1 MKLDNKSYQLKI
13 IDEYIEYLEKI
24 KGYSKNTI
32 TSYKTDIKK
41 YFEYINTKNKKYYEI
56 EKYVQSLS
64 KSKYA
69 KSTVNRKIV
78 SISSFFNWCI
88 NQKKL
93 NIKDIKKIKNIKT
106 ERKLPTIL
114 TSNYINNLLDT
125 IPTSTSKEIR
135 DRTII
140 EILYSS
146 GLRVSELTNLKV
158 NDFKNNKSLKVL
170 GKGNKVRILP
180 MTDKSFNYMN
190 LWISKY
196 RSEYKNEKSGNYIF
210 LGVRG
215 GKISDRE
222 IQRIVNL
229 RLGTFP
235 HSIRHTFATHLLDG
249 GADLRVVQEMLGHTD
264 PSTTQIY
271 THVSKKQLK
280 EKYKRTHFSCHYIQ
294 GICTVKVSWK
304 NFSGGKPYDLCE
316 KALNGLP

>member
-93 NIKDIKKIKNIKT
+93 NIKDIKQIKNIKT

-146 GLRVSELTNLKV
+146 GLRVSELTNLKL

-280 EKYKRTHFSCHYIQ
+280 EKYKRTHPR
-294 GICTVKVSWK
+294 G
-304 NFSGGKPYDLCE
+304 
-316 KALNGLP
+316 

>member
-13 IDEYIEYLEKI
+13 IDEYKEYLEKI

-41 YFEYINTKNKKYYEI
+41 YFEYINTKNKNYYEI

-93 NIKDIKKIKNIKT
+93 NIKDIKQIKNIKT

-280 EKYKRTHFSCHYIQ
+280 EKYKRTHPR
-294 GICTVKVSWK
+294 G
-304 NFSGGKPYDLCE
+304 
-316 KALNGLP
+316 

>member
-93 NIKDIKKIKNIKT
+93 NIKDIKQIKNIKT

-114 TSNYINNLLDT
+114 TSNYINKLLDT

-280 EKYKRTHFSCHYIQ
+280 EKYKRTHPR
-294 GICTVKVSWK
+294 G
-304 NFSGGKPYDLCE
+304 
-316 KALNGLP
+316 

>member
-1 MKLDNKSYQLKI
+1 MKLDNLNNQLKI

-41 YFEYINTKNKKYYEI
+41 YFEYINKHNKNYDEI
-56 EKYVQSLS
+56 EKYIQSLS

-93 NIKDIKKIKNIKT
+93 NIKDIKQIKNIKT

-280 EKYKRTHFSCHYIQ
+280 EKYKRTHPR
-294 GICTVKVSWK
+294 G
-304 NFSGGKPYDLCE
+304 
-316 KALNGLP
+316 

>member
-1 MKLDNKSYQLKI
+1 MKLDNLNNQLKI

-41 YFEYINTKNKKYYEI
+41 YFEYINKHNKNYDEI
-56 EKYVQSLS
+56 EKYIQSLS

-93 NIKDIKKIKNIKT
+93 IIKDIKQIKNIKT

-146 GLRVSELTNLKV
+146 GLRVSELTHLKV
-158 NDFKNNKSLKVL
+158 NDLKNNKSLKVL
-170 GKGNKVRILP
+170 GKGNKTRILP
-180 MTDKSFNYMN
+180 MTDKSYNYMN
-190 LWISKY
+190 LWLSKY
-196 RSEYKNEKSGNYIF
+196 RIEYKNEKSGNYIF

-280 EKYKRTHFSCHYIQ
+280 EKYKRTHPR
-294 GICTVKVSWK
+294 G
-304 NFSGGKPYDLCE
+304 
-316 KALNGLP
+316 

>member
-13 IDEYIEYLEKI
+13 IDEYIEYLAKI

-41 YFEYINTKNKKYYEI
+41 YFEYINTKNKNYYEI

-64 KSKYA
+64 KSKFA

-93 NIKDIKKIKNIKT
+93 NIKDIKQIKNIKT

-280 EKYKRTHFSCHYIQ
+280 EKYKRTHPR
-294 GICTVKVSWK
+294 G
-304 NFSGGKPYDLCE
+304 
-316 KALNGLP
+316 

>member
-56 EKYVQSLS
+56 EKYIQSLS

-93 NIKDIKKIKNIKT
+93 NIKDIKQIKNIKT

-280 EKYKRTHFSCHYIQ
+280 EKYKRTHPR
-294 GICTVKVSWK
+294 G
-304 NFSGGKPYDLCE
+304 
-316 KALNGLP
+316 

>member
-1 MKLDNKSYQLKI
+1 MKLDNLNNQLKI

-41 YFEYINTKNKKYYEI
+41 YFEYINKHNKNYDEI
-56 EKYVQSLS
+56 EKYIQSLS

-69 KSTVNRKIV
+69 KSTLNRKIV

-93 NIKDIKKIKNIKT
+93 NIKDIKQIKNIKT

-158 NDFKNNKSLKVL
+158 NDLKNNKSLKVL
-170 GKGNKVRILP
+170 GKGNKTRILP
-180 MTDKSFNYMN
+180 MTDKSYNYMN
-190 LWISKY
+190 LWLSKY

-280 EKYKRTHFSCHYIQ
+280 EKYKRTHPR
-294 GICTVKVSWK
+294 G
-304 NFSGGKPYDLCE
+304 
-316 KALNGLP
+316 

>member
-1 MKLDNKSYQLKI
+1 MKLDNLNNQLKI

-32 TSYKTDIKK
+32 TSYETDIKK
-41 YFEYINTKNKKYYEI
+41 YFEYINKHNKNYDEI
-56 EKYVQSLS
+56 EKYIQSLS

-93 NIKDIKKIKNIKT
+93 NIKDIKQIKNIKT

-158 NDFKNNKSLKVL
+158 NDLKNNKSLKVL
-170 GKGNKVRILP
+170 GKGNKTRILP
-180 MTDKSFNYMN
+180 MTDKSYNYMN
-190 LWISKY
+190 LWLSKY

-280 EKYKRTHFSCHYIQ
+280 EKYKRTHPR
-294 GICTVKVSWK
+294 G
-304 NFSGGKPYDLCE
+304 
-316 KALNGLP
+316 

>member
-41 YFEYINTKNKKYYEI
+41 YFEYINTKNKNYYEI

-64 KSKYA
+64 KSKFA

-93 NIKDIKKIKNIKT
+93 NIKDIKQIKNIKT

-180 MTDKSFNYMN
+180 MTDKSFDYMN

-215 GKISDRE
+215 GKISVRE

-280 EKYKRTHFSCHYIQ
+280 EKYKRTHPR
-294 GICTVKVSWK
+294 G
-304 NFSGGKPYDLCE
+304 
-316 KALNGLP
+316 

>member
-93 NIKDIKKIKNIKT
+93 NIKDIKQIKDIKT

-280 EKYKRTHFSCHYIQ
+280 EKYKRTHPR
-294 GICTVKVSWK
+294 G
-304 NFSGGKPYDLCE
+304 
-316 KALNGLP
+316 

>member
-69 KSTVNRKIV
+69 KSTLNRKIV

-93 NIKDIKKIKNIKT
+93 NIKDIKQIKNIKT

-196 RSEYKNEKSGNYIF
+196 RNEYINEKSGNYIF

-280 EKYKRTHFSCHYIQ
+280 EKYKRTHPR
-294 GICTVKVSWK
+294 G
-304 NFSGGKPYDLCE
+304 
-316 KALNGLP
+316 